1 MESTVLTYDVQ
12 VLSSTNS
19 PGFSLNG
26 EFYKPAPGQ
35 PTVQELSVA

>member
-1 MESTVLTYDVQ
+1 MRSDIDQ

-26 EFYKPAPGQ
+26 EFKSQHSLPTEIMAKP
-35 PTVQELSVA
+35 